1 MKSFLIN
8 IFIIFLIKKSFINCA
23 KLNILGA
30 LFDLDGTL
38 LDTEPLYDEAEQ
50 LIINKYGNGK
60 TIELDIKQQLLGT
73 PADINCKLLID
84 RYEVNLT
91 VEEFQKLRDELLI
104 KPFQNCK
111 FKKGAK
117 EVTHKCKIDLG
128 LKTAI
133 ATGSSKFNV
142 DNKIHNKKEWVDK
155 YIDTIITSEH
165 IENGK
170 PAPDIFIL
178 AAQKL
183 GLKPNECIVF
193 EDGLPGVK
201 AAISAG
207 VRIVVAI
214 IEEYQRPS
222 FEELIYDKNK
232 TILIILNSL
241 EEFDFSIFH
250 DEVFTKKSIHRLRRN
265 LR

>member
-1 MKSFLIN
+1 
-8 IFIIFLIKKSFINCA
+8 
-23 KLNILGA
+23 
-30 LFDLDGTL
+30 
-38 LDTEPLYDEAEQ
+38 
-50 LIINKYGNGK
+50 
-60 TIELDIKQQLLGT
+60 
-73 PADINCKLLID
+73 
-84 RYEVNLT
+84 
-91 VEEFQKLRDELLI
+91 
-104 KPFQNCK
+104 
-111 FKKGAK
+111 
-117 EVTHKCKIDLG
+117 
-128 LKTAI
+128 
-133 ATGSSKFNV
+133 
-142 DNKIHNKKEWVDK
+142 
-155 YIDTIITSEH
+155 
-165 IENGK
+165 
-170 PAPDIFIL
+170 L